1 MPRSLRVATR
11 SKRLGRSSI
20 LSRKRGTQRKMRR
33 NYTFIPLDHGDL
45 KLPMICSPATV
56 ARGEDYKTVMR
67 AATETYSLGAPVE
80 LGKIEQELKKLWQ
93 EGEGA
98 MTRASLMNLAV
109 YSEEP
114 GSLNNNTQLMAK
126 ITENHAGRA
135 IVTEADC
142 RSEENRVDA
151 WISAHCHVS
160 SAGNKQVCSEQISFL
175 LKGGCT
181 IQLPSIV
188 LSNLDS
194 DLPLYLWWQ
203 EEFRE
208 PMDPQLWTWVDRVI
222 YDSHG
227 WSDFPSQTR
236 LLELMHKEA
245 NQRIVLCDLNWT
257 RLDNLRFALAQFF
270 DHPAS
275 HHRLAKISEVRID
288 FAPGFRSTAI
298 LFAGWLAAQLTWHI
312 EEVKSS
318 GELRFT
324 GTSARNIDVELRE
337 RNGEPVHEVT
347 LTSGD
352 VEFRV
357 TYAHCGDLLEI
368 SRTQNDEKGIPQLMP
383 AGNNDSVG
391 LISEEL
397 IRGGP
402 HRVYLN
408 ALNCVRDLL

>member
-1 MPRSLRVATR
+1 MP
-11 SKRLGRSSI
+11 
-20 LSRKRGTQRKMRR
+20 
-33 NYTFIPLDHGDL
+33 P
-45 KLPMICSPATV
+45 
-56 ARGEDYKTVMR
+56 
-67 AATETYSLGAPVE
+67 ATETYSLGTPVE
-80 LGKIEQELKKLWQ
+80 IGKIEQELKKLWQ

-109 YSEEP
+109 YSEVP
-114 GSLNNNTQLMAK
+114 GSLQDNTQLMAQ
-126 ITENHAGRA
+126 ITENHACRA
-135 IVTEADC
+135 IVIEADC
-142 RSEENRVDA
+142 HAGDNQVNA

-160 SAGNKQVCSEQISFL
+160 SVGSKQVCSEQISFL

-181 IQLPSIV
+181 TQLPSIV

-194 DLPLYLWWQ
+194 DLPLCLWWQ

-208 PMDPQLWTWVDRVI
+208 PMDPQLWAWVDRVI

-227 WSDFPSQTR
+227 WTDFRSQTR
-236 LLELMHKEA
+236 LLELMQQEA
-245 NQRIVLCDLNWT
+245 NQHVVLCDLNWT

-275 HHRLAKISEVRID
+275 HHRLAKISKVRID

-298 LFAGWLAAQLTWHI
+298 MFLGWLGAQLNWHVD
-312 EEVKSS
+312 EVKSS
-318 GELRFT
+318 GQLRFIGAST
-324 GTSARNIDVELRE
+324 RQINVDLRE
-337 RNGEPVHEVT
+337 REGQPVHEIA

-357 TYAHCGDLLEI
+357 TYADCGDLLEV
-368 SRTQNDEKGIPQLMP
+368 SRLQKDEHRGAQLMP

-408 ALNCVRDLL
+408 ALSCVRDLL

>member
-1 MPRSLRVATR
+1 
-11 SKRLGRSSI
+11 
-20 LSRKRGTQRKMRR
+20 
-33 NYTFIPLDHGDL
+33 
-45 KLPMICSPATV
+45 MICSPGTGVPGDAY
-56 ARGEDYKTVMR
+56 RSDMP
-67 AATETYSLGAPVE
+67 AAVESYSLGTPVD
-80 LGKIEQELKKLWQ
+80 LGNIEQELKKLWHD
-93 EGEGA
+93 GEGA

-114 GSLNNNTQLMAK
+114 GSLQHNTQLMAE
-126 ITENHAGRA
+126 ITENHACRA
-135 IVTEADC
+135 LVIEADC
-142 RSEENRVDA
+142 NANEDHVSA

-160 SAGNKQVCSEQISFL
+160 SVGSKQVCSEQISFL
-175 LKGGCT
+175 LKGHCT
-181 IQLPSIV
+181 TQLPNIV

-208 PMDPQLWTWVDRVI
+208 SIDSQLWTWVDRVI

-227 WSDFPSQTR
+227 WSDFRSQIR
-236 LLELMHKEA
+236 LLELMRQEA
-245 NQRIVLCDLNWT
+245 NRRIVLCDLNWT

-275 HHRLAKISEVRID
+275 HHRLSKIDRLRID

-298 LFAGWLAAQLTWHI
+298 LFVGWLAAQLKWHI
-312 EEVKSS
+312 NEVKSVH
-318 GELRFT
+318 ELRFV
-324 GTSARNIDVELRE
+324 GASERHIDVELRE
-337 RNGEPVHEVT
+337 RNGHPLHDIA

-357 TYAHCGDLLEI
+357 TYAQCGDLLEV
-368 SRTQNDEKGIPQLMP
+368 SRTQREIRHPQLMP
-383 AGNNDSVG
+383 AGNNDPVG

-402 HRVYLN
+402 HHVYLN
-408 ALNCVRDLL
+408 ALNCIRDLL

>member
-1 MPRSLRVATR
+1 MP
-11 SKRLGRSSI
+11 
-20 LSRKRGTQRKMRR
+20 
-33 NYTFIPLDHGDL
+33 
-45 KLPMICSPATV
+45 
-56 ARGEDYKTVMR
+56 
-67 AATETYSLGAPVE
+67 AAAETYSLGVPVE
-80 LGKIEQELKKLWQ
+80 LGKIEKELKKLWQ
-93 EGEGA
+93 EGEGE

-109 YSEEP
+109 YSEQP

-126 ITENHAGRA
+126 ITENHACRA

-181 IQLPSIV
+181 TQLPSII

-203 EEFRE
+203 EEFSE
-208 PMDPQLWTWVDRVI
+208 PIDPQLWTWVDRVI
-222 YDSHG
+222 YDSHR
-227 WSDFPSQTR
+227 WSDFRSQIR
-236 LLELMHKEA
+236 LLELIQTEA

-275 HHRLAKISEVRID
+275 HHRLAKISKVRID
-288 FAPGFRSTAI
+288 FAPRFRSTAI
-298 LFAGWLAAQLTWHI
+298 LFAGWLGAQLNWHI
-312 EEVKSS
+312 EDVKSPR
-318 GELRFT
+318 ELRFT
-324 GTSARNIDVELRE
+324 GASARHIDVSLRE
-337 RNGEPVHEVT
+337 RNGEPVHEVA
-347 LTSGD
+347 LTSRD
-352 VEFRV
+352 VEFCV
-357 TYAHCGDLLEI
+357 TYADCGDLLEV
-368 SRTQNDEKGIPQLMP
+368 SRTQNDEKRVPQLMP
-383 AGNNDSVG
+383 AGNNDAVG